1 MTVQSLLLDLL
12 RTQFGA
18 AVQENVPLAPHTS
31 ARIGGAADLLV
42 TVKSMD
48 ELAQAISL
56 LWEAGTRFIVLG
68 GGSNV
73 LVSDRGVREVVVLNK
88 AKSVRFE
95 DGGQPNRT
103 GGARRLYEAIQRAHW
118 DTVRAAIR
126 PRGRRQHFR
135 YARYGTRDLD
145 RCAEAASN

>member
-1 MTVQSLLLDLL
+1 MTVQSLPLDLL
-12 RTQFGA
+12 RAQFGA

-95 DGGQPNRT
+95 DGSQPSSVRS
-103 GGARRLYEAIQRAHW
+103 GAELMDQGLRVTLNGPEASELVFFEVAPQ
-118 DTVRAAIR
+118 
-126 PRGRRQHFR
+126 
-135 YARYGTRDLD
+135 
-145 RCAEAASN
+145 